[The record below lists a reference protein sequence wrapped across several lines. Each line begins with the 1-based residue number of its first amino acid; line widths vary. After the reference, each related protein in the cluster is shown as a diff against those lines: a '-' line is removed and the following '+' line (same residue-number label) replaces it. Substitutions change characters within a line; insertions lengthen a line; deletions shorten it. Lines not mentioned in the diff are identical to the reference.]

1 MHTQLPKQ
9 HKLQI
14 ESYKIKF
21 IGLLIILLCVG
32 GFLVQQVRAQEIQR
46 SYTVINPQIEVKLN
60 PGARSEGTTEL
71 INDTDVPLTF
81 NLTVRDYIVV
91 DTVGT
96 PNFLPAGT
104 LNNKYS
110 AAAWIAIY
118 PDSFTLNPHQ
128 VQKVNYYVQVPANA
142 KPGGHYAG
150 IVYAPVTTPQK
161 KTGGVVNTQVGSLF
175 YITVNGPVTENSL
188 VSKFFANPFQEYGP
202 VQVLTQIRNLGDLH
216 IAPKATITVSGFFF
230 NKSQDLAVHNIF
242 PETARDFENSFG
254 QTLMIGRYRAV
265 LMGTYGLNNNLP
277 LVATVYFWVFPWR
290 IVLVIVLAIIALI
303 LAWLYLKKR
312 KKAKAAKEPQKP
324 KAEPTVP
331 PTKEETK

>member
-1 MHTQLPKQ
+1 M
-9 HKLQI
+9 
-14 ESYKIKF
+14 
-21 IGLLIILLCVG
+21 
-32 GFLVQQVRAQEIQR
+32 
-46 SYTVINPQIEVKLN
+46 
-60 PGARSEGTTEL
+60 
-71 INDTDVPLTF
+71 PLTF
-81 NLTVRDYIVV
+81 NLTVRDYIVT
-91 DTVGT
+91 DTIGT
-96 PNFLPAGT
+96 PSFLPAGT

-118 PDSFTLNPHQ
+118 PDTFTLNPHQ

-142 KPGGHYAG
+142 SPGGHYAG

-188 VSKFFANPFQEYGP
+188 VSKFFASPFQEYGP
-202 VQVLTQIRNLGDLH
+202 VKILTEIKNLGDLH
-216 IAPKATITVSGFFF
+216 INPKATITVSGFFF
-230 NKSQDLAVHNIF
+230 NQNQNLARYNIF

-277 LVATVYFWVFPWR
+277 LVATVYFWVFPWK
-290 IVLVIVLAIIALI
+290 IALVIILVIVALI
-303 LAWLYLKKR
+303 LTALYLRKR

-324 KAEPTVP
+324 EATPTAP
-331 PTKEETK
+331 LIKEETK

>member
-1 MHTQLPKQ
+1 MQKQLPKNNIKYK
-9 HKLQI
+9 KLLRFLFV
-14 ESYKIKF
+14 SF
-21 IGLLIILLCVG
+21 LLLITSYLL
-32 GFLVQQVRAQEIQR
+32 LSKALAQEIQR
-46 SYTVINPQIEVKLN
+46 SYTVINPQIEVKIN
-60 PGARSEGTTEL
+60 PGARSEGTTEV

-81 NLTVRDYIVV
+81 NLTVRDYIVT

-118 PDSFTLNPHQ
+118 PDTFTLNPHQ
-128 VQKVNYYVQVPANA
+128 TQKVNYYVQVPANA
-142 KPGGHYAG
+142 SPGGHYAG
-150 IVYAPVTTPQK
+150 IVYAPVTKPQQ

-202 VQVLTQIRNLGDLH
+202 VEVLTQIKNLGDLH
-216 IAPKATITVSGFFF
+216 ITPQGTITVTGLFY
-230 NKSQDLAVHNIF
+230 NKSQNLASHNIF
-242 PETARDFENSFG
+242 PETARDFTNSFG

-277 LVATVYFWVFPWR
+277 LIATVYFWVFPWKIAVI
-290 IVLVIVLAIIALI
+290 IVLVIVALI
-303 LAWLYLKKR
+303 LALLYLRKR

-324 KAEPTVP
+324 EAEATVP
-331 PTKEETK
+331 PVKEVTK